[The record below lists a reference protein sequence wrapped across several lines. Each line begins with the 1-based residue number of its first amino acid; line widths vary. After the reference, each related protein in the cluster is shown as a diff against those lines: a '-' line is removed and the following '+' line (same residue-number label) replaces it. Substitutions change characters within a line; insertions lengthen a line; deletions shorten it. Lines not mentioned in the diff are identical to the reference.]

1 MPQDNAGTPDG
12 GSGDIAEI
20 LGLTSEGSSETDLQ
34 TGDTQG
40 QEGATPAGQ
49 GQGGFK
55 FGGQSYRDQ
64 AEAEKAFNLLRGKYS
79 DQQGVV
85 NRLKAAIRDGDTT
98 AIEALAK
105 HPEWRDIIGKVME
118 QEAEEESAREEEE
131 NPDGDFDWSSVPAP
145 LARAY
150 EEMEVARN
158 SMALDRE
165 ETLFE
170 KKLGRAV
177 TAQEHNEV
185 MRKIA
190 RIGDLT
196 YEQAWVLSFHDKMM
210 KDAITKSG
218 ATGKGKP
225 GARPKPQ
232 PFFMPGV
239 KVDQKKNP
247 ADMNNTEFREHLRT
261 SPEFQQLMG
270 RE

>member
-12 GSGDIAEI
+12 GSGDIADI
-20 LGLTSEGSSETDLQ
+20 LGLTSEGSSETELE
-34 TGDTQG
+34 TGGTQG
-40 QEGATPAGQ
+40 ESGATP
-49 GQGGFK
+49 GGFK

-85 NRLKAAIRDGDTT
+85 NKLKAAIKDGDTQ
-98 AIEALAK
+98 AIEALAN
-105 HPEWRDIIGKVME
+105 HPEWRDIIGKLME
-118 QEAEEESAREEEE
+118 QEAEEESESEEEE
-131 NPDGDFDWSSVPAP
+131 DPNAGFDWSSVPAP

-158 SMALDRE
+158 SMVLDRE
-165 ETLFE
+165 ETQFE
-170 KKLGRAV
+170 RKLGRAV
-177 TAQEHNEV
+177 SAQEHNEV

-210 KDAITKSG
+210 KDAAAKAG
-218 ATGKGKP
+218 VPGKGKP

-239 KVDQKKNP
+239 KVDQRKNP

-261 SPEFQQLMG
+261 SPEFQQLMS